1 MNVANNPYSTM
12 TILGSRFAL
21 YFPIFGAILRLWGF
35 ESVDRKNMN
44 RLMDKGTNL
53 GIVPGG
59 Y

>member
-44 RLMDKGTNL
+44 RLNNICQNKQHKK
-53 GIVPGG
+53 
-59 Y
+59 